1 MVDVR
6 PYQSEM
12 GSRALFWVEEWQ
24 PWKDLTCCCMENTVG
39 SQGGNGSMRGLVEK
53 SRREESMGRGVAFEV
68 VRVGLSPHWSCK
80 MQAQN
85 ILKEDKERL
94 AGEDY
99 FSMSS
104 QCNWLLSRA
113 PWPLAG
119 WTTVHLYTCKP
130 HWNVWNDSIVNSQ
143 NCLTVS
149 EAVLN
154 RVNWKYMNGVYFP
167 EQ

>member
-1 MVDVR
+1 
-6 PYQSEM
+6 
-12 GSRALFWVEEWQ
+12 
-24 PWKDLTCCCMENTVG
+24 
-39 SQGGNGSMRGLVEK
+39 MRGLVEK

-104 QCNWLLSRA
+104 QCN
-113 PWPLAG
+113 
-119 WTTVHLYTCKP
+119 
-130 HWNVWNDSIVNSQ
+130 
-143 NCLTVS
+143 
-149 EAVLN
+149 
-154 RVNWKYMNGVYFP
+154 
-167 EQ
+167 